1 MSLAKKFKASRGFTL
16 VELMIV
22 VVIIGILAALAIYG
36 VRQYVTNAKTAEARL
51 ALGRLSKDAT
61 SAFEGERMAGAL
73 LQLGGTVGT
82 SRRLCLS
89 AANAVPAALQASGVK
104 YQPQASDWTGNDSTG
119 WKCLNYQMDA
129 PILFQYNYQSN
140 QAAGAAPV
148 GGTTG
153 FTASAQADMGGTFK
167 LLSISGLVQGTG
179 STVTLTVSPS
189 ILEED
194 LAAAEAN
201 PQRWS
206 SSGGGSDSGSGSGS
220 DSGST
225 T

>member
-1 MSLAKKFKASRGFTL
+1 MSLAKKLKASRGFTL

-51 ALGRLSKDAT
+51 ALGRLSKDAS

-73 LQLGGTVGT
+73 LALGGTVGT

-89 AANAVPAALQASGVK
+89 AANAVPAALQAAGVK
-104 YQPQASDWTGNDSTG
+104 YQPQASDWTGNQTTG
-119 WKCLNYQMDA
+119 WQCLNYQMDA
-129 PILFQYNYQSN
+129 PILFQYDYQSN
-140 QAAGAAPV
+140 QTATGAPV

-153 FTASAQADMGGTFK
+153 FTVSGQADMGGNFK
-167 LLSISGLVQGTG
+167 LLSISGLVQGSG
-179 STVTLTVSPS
+179 ANVTLTVSPS

-194 LAAAEAN
+194 LTAAVTN

-206 SSGGGSDSGSGSGS
+206 GGAAASSGGG
-220 DSGST
+220 T
-225 T
+225 

>member
-61 SAFEGERMAGAL
+61 SAFEGERMAGTL
-73 LQLGGTVGT
+73 LQLGGRAST

-89 AANAVPAALQASGVK
+89 AANAVPATLQASGEK

-119 WKCLNYQMDA
+119 WKCLNYRMDA

-140 QAAGAAPV
+140 QEAGAEPV

-153 FTASAQADMGGTFK
+153 FTASAQANMGGEYK
-167 LLSISGLVQGTG
+167 LLTISGLVQGTG

-194 LAAAEAN
+194 LKNSEAN
-201 PQRWS
+201 PKRW
-206 SSGGGSDSGSGSGS
+206 DAAPADAESGSGSS
-220 DSGST
+220 P
-225 T
+225 

>member
-1 MSLAKKFKASRGFTL
+1 MSLAKKLKASRGFTL

-51 ALGRLSKDAT
+51 SLGRLSKDAV

-73 LQLGGTVGT
+73 LALGGTVGT

-89 AANAVPAALQASGVK
+89 AANAVPTALQAAGVK
-104 YQPQASDWTGNDSTG
+104 YQPQASDWTGDQVTG

-129 PILFQYNYQSN
+129 PILFQYHYQTN

-153 FTASAQADMGGTFK
+153 FTVSGQADMGGTFK
-167 LLSISGLVQGTG
+167 LMSMSGLVQGTG

-194 LAAAEAN
+194 LTAAVTA
-201 PQRWS
+201 PQRWA
-206 SSGGGSDSGSGSGS
+206 GGGSAPASN
-220 DSGST
+220 
-225 T
+225 